1 MPAWLVILIGMGL
14 VIVAYLV
21 WGGLMQFFSASG
33 NITAPITAQAASA
46 ASQTQDQAVSVA
58 TSIPIPTATPVRP
71 CLDFRVNVVKAVAR
85 DCAKLSCA
93 TLDVMYP
100 QGALMCVYGVDS
112 TATDW
117 YIVNLRPTSSFP
129 DIAYMN
135 SNVLYAVNPTPYP
148 TRTFTPLPTITLT
161 ASPRFT
167 LTPTAGSPSRSPSS
181 PNAKA
186 SRIPNG

>member
-1 MPAWLVILIGMGL
+1 MPAWLVVLIGAAL
-14 VIVAYLV
+14 VIGAYLV

-46 ASQTQDQAVSVA
+46 ASQTQDQAIVLA
-58 TSIPIPTATPVRP
+58 TPIPIPTATPVRP

-85 DCAKLSCA
+85 DCAKLTCA
-93 TLDVMYP
+93 TLEVLYP
-100 QGALMCVYGVDS
+100 QGALICVYGVDP

-117 YIVNLRPTSSFP
+117 YIVNLRPTSSYP

-148 TRTFTPLPTITLT
+148 TRTFTALPTITLT
-161 ASPRFT
+161 ASPRV
-167 LTPTAGSPSRSPSS
+167 TPTPAASSPTGSPVRNANSS
-181 PNAKA
+181 HLPN
-186 SRIPNG
+186 S